1 MRGTE
6 DNLEFKAFLKG
17 KGIDFKYEEGPGDH
31 DWDYWNA
38 GIEKAVEWFAW
49 K

>member
-17 KGIDFKYEEGPGDH
+17 KGIDFKYEEGPADH